1 MFVGR
6 RKQGAKENPYPGREN
21 PEKGIAM
28 ILPKQHLEEIRPVDV
43 LHSSQFQPAGI
54 DVTLREAYEFTSAG
68 KIDFDNKERKISD
81 TSPLAFESDEV
92 RLRPGAYKV
101 MFNEYVRIP
110 TDAAAF
116 CFPRSS
122 LLRCG
127 VSLECAVWDP
137 GYEGRSEALLVVR
150 NEHGVV
156 LKRNAKIGQM
166 VFLKL
171 SEAAKSL
178 YEGVYKGENRSK

>member
-1 MFVGR
+1 MD
-6 RKQGAKENPYPGREN
+6 N
-21 PEKGIAM
+21 
-28 ILPKQHLEEIRPVDV
+28 
-43 LHSSQFQPAGI
+43 LHSSQFQPCGI
-54 DVTLREAYEFTSAG
+54 DVTLKEAYRFKDAG

-81 TSPLAFESDEV
+81 VEPILFQSDDV
-92 RLRPGAYKV
+92 HLQPGAYKV

-110 TDAAAF
+110 KDAAAF

-150 NEHGVV
+150 NEHGVT

-166 VFLKL
+166 VFIKL
-171 SEAAKSL
+171 ADAASSL
-178 YEGVYKGENRSK
+178 YEGKYKGENK